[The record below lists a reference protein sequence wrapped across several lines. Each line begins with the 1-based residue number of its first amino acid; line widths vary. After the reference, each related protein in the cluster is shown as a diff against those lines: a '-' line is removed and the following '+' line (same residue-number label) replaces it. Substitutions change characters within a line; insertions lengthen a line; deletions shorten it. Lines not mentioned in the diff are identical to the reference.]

1 MAGWWIWLEQ
11 KKCRRARAVTW
22 YSACP
27 RDRNRVDTTIFL
39 FLLQDGIINGA
50 VYALVAIATVLV
62 FAVTRVIL
70 VPQGEFVAFTPLTIA
85 ALENGNVPSTP
96 WLLLALGCLAA
107 ISELVRHFRELT
119 PRRVVRIV
127 LFDLALPVALLLL
140 TRTLAPMKLGQAA
153 NISLAIALITP
164 MGPMIYR
171 IAFQPIAHSSVLV
184 LLMAAFG
191 VHFSLTGL
199 GLLFFGYEGTGT
211 APLSSASFSL
221 GEFVVTGQSVAL
233 LIVTALLLVL
243 FALFF
248 GRTLLGKA
256 LRACSSNRIG
266 ARLVG
271 IPTSAAGQIAFAL
284 AALLGAVSGV
294 LVGPL
299 MTVFYDSG
307 FLIGLKAFVAAILGG
322 LVSYPLTVLAALG
335 VGFAEA
341 LFSFWASNFKMPDY
355 WITLF
360 NYIGIS
366 SLVAIGLVLLTGV
379 GGMTSFGQA
388 AFVGF
393 GAYTTGVLTVHFG
406 ISPWLTLPASLVVTM
421 VVARGSACYWS
432 STIWISS

>member
-1 MAGWWIWLEQ
+1 
-11 KKCRRARAVTW
+11 
-22 YSACP
+22 
-27 RDRNRVDTTIFL
+27 
-39 FLLQDGIINGA
+39 
-50 VYALVAIATVLV
+50 
-62 FAVTRVIL
+62 
-70 VPQGEFVAFTPLTIA
+70 
-85 ALENGNVPSTP
+85 
-96 WLLLALGCLAA
+96 
-107 ISELVRHFRELT
+107 
-119 PRRVVRIV
+119 
-127 LFDLALPVALLLL
+127 
-140 TRTLAPMKLGQAA
+140 
-153 NISLAIALITP
+153 

-171 IAFQPIAHSSVLV
+171 IAFEPIAHSSVLV

-191 VHFSLTGL
+191 VHFSLMGL
-199 GLLFFGYEGTGT
+199 GLLFFGPEGTGT

-221 GEFVVTGQSVAL
+221 GDLVITGQSVAV

-256 LRACSSNRIG
+256 LRASASNRIG

-307 FLIGLKAFVAAILGG
+307 FLIGLKAFVARDPRRTGELSAHGPRRARRRICRSAVFVLGQQFQG
-322 LVSYPLTVLAALG
+322 SAGVHADHSGAGWRSLVRAAMPRRRNEAVLAAVHRLF
-335 VGFAEA
+335 VCA
-341 LFSFWASNFKMPDY
+341 LAVLIAPFTGLMPDY
-355 WITLF
+355 WVTLF

-393 GAYTTGVLTVHFG
+393 GAYTTGVLTVH
-406 ISPWLTLPASLVVTM
+406 SACR
-421 VVARGSACYWS
+421 RGSPCPS
-432 STIWISS
+432 RSP